1 MRAAGIDKFK
11 VKMKNGKPTEVHKEA
26 TDEDDD
32 KTISEG
38 DCRAVVQNNDNLPLP
53 VDQVL
58 LLF

>member
-1 MRAAGIDKFK
+1 
-11 VKMKNGKPTEVHKEA
+11 MKNGKPTEVHKEA

-53 VDQVL
+53 ADQVL
-58 LLF
+58 LFY